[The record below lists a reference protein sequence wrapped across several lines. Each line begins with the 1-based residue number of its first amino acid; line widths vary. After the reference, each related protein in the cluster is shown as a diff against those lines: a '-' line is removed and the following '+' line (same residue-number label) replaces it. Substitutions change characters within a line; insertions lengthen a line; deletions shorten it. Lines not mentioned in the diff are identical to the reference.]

1 MDTDTE
7 VDRVNWYIDH
17 NLVHEIHTS
26 ERRSFRGC
34 RRRWDWLFRRN
45 LYPLTTA
52 KPLEFGVAFHEAME
66 TYYDPEKAEFPPEI
80 RAALA
85 IEAFRQK
92 CEAQRKKAEEYWNG
106 DLDLSIQA
114 DYNERV
120 ELGIGMLKYYTKKIA
135 PTWDYGWT
143 TEKVEVSFMLPIP
156 HPDTGEYIFCKCN
169 LCWKKWFS
177 HLEKEAAK
185 KSAEL
190 AAQRKPGE
198 FGAITMQ
205 PIGPLFQPADWKG
218 LPVTYAGRLDV
229 LARDANGDLW
239 VVDWKTA
246 ANIPDDHYWLDLDD
260 QVGSYPWALNRLGIP
275 VRGFVY
281 VEIKKAFPEPPKEN
295 ALRRKGCKFS
305 VSRIQNVDY
314 ETYFAHVMEHDT
326 EAVVAGYYEEFLDW
340 LKNNPPKYFDRHII
354 YHSPDKMKAIEHNI
368 GLEALDM
375 INPDLRI
382 YPSPGRFAC
391 GGCAFRQPCLEK
403 DAGGDHE
410 YYLTTMYEE
419 RVPYYVREPSTESK
433 GGE

>member
-1 MDTDTE
+1 MTVQSE
-7 VDRVNWYIDH
+7 VDWVNWCIDH

-34 RRRWDWLFRRN
+34 RRRWDWLFRDN
-45 LYPLTTA
+45 LYPMTTA
-52 KPLEFGVAFHEAME
+52 KPLEFGTAFHFAFE
-66 TYYDPEKAEFPPEI
+66 TYYDPEKAEFPLEI

-85 IEAFRQK
+85 IEAFKAK
-92 CEAQRKKAEEYWNG
+92 CEEQRKKAAEYWGG
-106 DLDLSIQA
+106 DLDLSIEA

-120 ELGIGMLKYYTKKIA
+120 ELGIGMLRHYTQNVA

-156 HPDTGEYIFCKCN
+156 HPDTGEHMYCRCD
-169 LCWKKWFS
+169 LCWEKWC
-177 HLEKEAAK
+177 
-185 KSAEL
+185 KSEHTANKGILREH
-190 AAQRKPGE
+190 
-198 FGAITMQ
+198 
-205 PIGPLFQPADWKG
+205 WNG

-246 ANIPDDHYWLDLDD
+246 ANIPDDHFWLDLDD

-295 ALRRKGCKFS
+295 KYRRNGCKYS
-305 VSRIQNVDY
+305 VSHSQNTTYDDY
-314 ETYFAHVMEHDT
+314 FQFVWQNDE
-326 EAVVAGYYEEFLDW
+326 EAVIQGCYEEFLTW
-340 LKNNPPKYFDRHII
+340 LENNPTKFFERHVI
-354 YHSPDKMKAIEHNI
+354 YHSPQHMEAIERNI

-375 INPDLRI
+375 IDPAIRI
-382 YPSPGRFAC
+382 YPAPGRFAC
-391 GGCAFRQPCLEK
+391 RGCAFRQPCLEK
-403 DAGGDHE
+403 DAGGDYQ
-410 YYLTTMYEE
+410 YYLNTMYEV
-419 RVPYYVREPSTESK
+419 RIPYYVREEPSTESK

>member
-1 MDTDTE
+1 MSIDTE
-7 VDRVNWYIDH
+7 LDWVNWCIDH
-17 NLVHEIHTS
+17 SLVHEIHTS

-45 LYPLTTA
+45 LYPVTTA
-52 KPLEFGVAFHEAME
+52 KPLEFGVAFHAAME
-66 TYYDPEKAEFPPEI
+66 EYYDPEKVEFPLEV

-85 IEAFRQK
+85 IEAFRTK
-92 CEAQRKKAEEYWNG
+92 CEAQRKKAEEYWGG
-106 DLDLSIQA
+106 DLDLSIQV

-120 ELGIGMLKYYTKKIA
+120 ELGIGMLKYYTSKVA

-156 HPDTGEYIFCKCN
+156 HPDTGKYIYCTCD
-169 LCWKKWFS
+169 LCWAKWEKS
-177 HLEKEAAK
+177 EKYKEDLEFYGDTGRED
-185 KSAEL
+185 
-190 AAQRKPGE
+190 
-198 FGAITMQ
+198 FG
-205 PIGPLFQPADWKG
+205 G

-246 ANIPDDHYWLDLDD
+246 AQIPDDHYWLDLDD

-295 ALRRKGCKFS
+295 SSRRKGCKFS
-305 VSRIQNVDY
+305 VSRSQNTDY

-326 EAVVAGYYEEFLDW
+326 EAVVEGYYEEFLQW
-340 LKNNPPKYFDRHII
+340 LKDNPPKYFERHII

-375 INPDLRI
+375 IDPGLRI

-419 RVPYYVREPSTESK
+419 RVPYYVQEPSTESK

>member
-1 MDTDTE
+1 MED
-7 VDRVNWYIDH
+7 VKWVNWCIDH
-17 NLVHEIHTS
+17 SLVHEIHTS

-34 RRRWDWLFRRN
+34 RRRWDWLFRDN

-66 TYYDPEKAEFPPEI
+66 TYYDPEKAEFPVEV

-85 IEAFRQK
+85 IEAFKEK
-92 CEAQRKKAEEYWNG
+92 CEAQRKKAEEYWG
-106 DLDLSIQA
+106 GSLDPSIEA

-120 ELGIGMLKYYTKKIA
+120 ELGVGMLRYYTQKVA

-156 HPDTGEYIFCKCN
+156 HPDTGDYIYCTCD
-169 LCWKKWFS
+169 LCWEKWEKFQLKSIEPPEKTGDS
-177 HLEKEAAK
+177 HVDSILFR
-185 KSAEL
+185 SYAEDL
-190 AAQRKPGE
+190 STIPRSR
-198 FGAITMQ
+198 T
-205 PIGPLFQPADWKG
+205 DWNG

-246 ANIPDDHYWLDLDD
+246 AQIPDDHYWLDLDD

-295 ALRRKGCKFS
+295 ASRRKGCKFS
-305 VSRIQNVDY
+305 VSRSQNTTY
-314 ETYFAHVMEHDT
+314 EDYFAYVMEHDA
-326 EAVVAGYYEEFLDW
+326 EAVVEGHYEEFFAW
-340 LKNNPPKYFDRHII
+340 LKENPTKFFERHVI
-354 YHSPDKMKAIEHNI
+354 YHSPERMAAIERNI
-368 GLEALDM
+368 GQEALDM
-375 INPDLRI
+375 IDPGLRI

-403 DAGGDHE
+403 DAGGDYQ
-410 YYLTTMYEE
+410 YYLDTMYEE

>member
-1 MDTDTE
+1 MDI
-7 VDRVNWYIDH
+7 NWYID
-17 NLVHEIHTS
+17 NKLVHEIHTS

-34 RRRWDWLFRRN
+34 RRRWDWLFHDN

-52 KPLEFGVAFHEAME
+52 KPLEFGVAFHIAME
-66 TYYDPEKAEFPPEI
+66 TYYDPEKASWPLDVRSELAIAAFVDKCEDQ
-80 RAALA
+80 RKAALDA
-85 IEAFRQK
+85 WGQD
-92 CEAQRKKAEEYWNG
+92 Y
-106 DLDLSIQA
+106 LDPSIQS
-114 DYNERV
+114 DYDERV
-120 ELGIGMLKYYTKKIA
+120 ELGIGMLRHYVERIA

-156 HPDTGEYIFCKCN
+156 HPDLKNKDGSDVYIWCKCD
-169 LCWKKWFS
+169 LCWKKW
-177 HLEKEAAK
+177 AK
-185 KSAEL
+185 YY
-190 AAQRKPGE
+190 E
-198 FGAITMQ
+198 FDPVA
-205 PIGPLFQPADWKG
+205 GPMPDGVEWKG

-260 QVGSYPWALNRLGIP
+260 QVGSYPWALNKLGIP

-281 VEIKKAFPEPPKEN
+281 VEIKKAYPQPPAELKLKRN
-295 ALRRKGCKFS
+295 GCRYS
-305 VSRIQNVDY
+305 VSRQQPTTFEDY
-314 ETYFAHVMEHDT
+314 YGFVLANDEPAVM
-326 EAVVAGYYEEFLDW
+326 AGCYNEFLDW
-340 LKNNPPKYFDRHII
+340 LKDNPTKFFDRHII
-354 YHSPDKMKAIEHNI
+354 YHSPDKMAAIEKNI

-403 DAGGDHE
+403 DNGGD
-410 YYLTTMYEE
+410 YQYFLDTMYEE
-419 RVPYYVREPSTESK
+419 RVPYYVRQEASTESK